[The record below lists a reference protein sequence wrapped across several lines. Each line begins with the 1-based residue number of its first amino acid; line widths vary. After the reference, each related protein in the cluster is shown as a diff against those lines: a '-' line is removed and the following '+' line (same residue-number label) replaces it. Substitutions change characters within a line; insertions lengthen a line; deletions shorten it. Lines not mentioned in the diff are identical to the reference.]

1 MSVSVRVFMSEVV
14 HVTACVHSESME
26 GPLTIIPSQPH
37 SLLPLKM
44 YGGGG
49 QLVAVESSPIIL
61 SFPTPYFAFD
71 QSEI

>member
-1 MSVSVRVFMSEVV
+1 MSVSVCVSEVV
-14 HVTACVHSESME
+14 YVTVSTQKVWKK
-26 GPLTIIPSQPH
+26 PLTIIASQPH

-61 SFPTPYFAFD
+61 SFPTPCFAFD
-71 QSEI
+71 QPVI

>member
-1 MSVSVRVFMSEVV
+1 MSAPVCVFVSKVV
-14 HVTACVHSESME
+14 HVSMSTQKVWSME
-26 GPLTIIPSQPH
+26 PLTIIASQPH

>member
-14 HVTACVHSESME
+14 HVTVSTQKVWKE
-26 GPLTIIPSQPH
+26 PLTIIASQPH

-61 SFPTPYFAFD
+61 SFPTPCFAFD
-71 QSEI
+71 QPLI